1 MDYFFERNKAL
12 LEAFS
17 AMSRK
22 AGARADYV
30 QGGGGNTS
38 VKLHDGLMAIKASGY
53 RLSDVMTDA
62 GYAVL
67 DYEALRKF
75 YFSHAPGDFEDV
87 EKRGSEEAKASIR
100 SIEGL
105 TQLRPSVE
113 AGFHSVLPTF
123 VLHTH
128 SVYANLAACAE
139 EGREI
144 VGKAFRGAPY
154 TVGFVPYTDPGARLT
169 FTIRDECARVEK
181 ETGKAPNVIFMQNHG
196 PIVMHDDWQECAR
209 IHADANERIAN
220 AFGLTGDA
228 FPKVAVK
235 PLGNGMFESD
245 TPYLSNRLKA
255 CGFTERFLIEQP
267 LYPDQMVFF
276 VGTLT
281 VGEGLPGEDACVCD
295 LQNGVVRY
303 HMPESKALV
312 IEETLTAVLFITEHI
327 AKCGYTLSTMGEAAR
342 SFIANWE
349 SEKYRKSL
357 AGRA

>member
-1 MDYFFERNKAL
+1 MDQFFEKNRQA

-17 AMSRK
+17 KMSQQ

-38 VKLHDGLMAIKASGY
+38 VKLKDGLMAIKASGY
-53 RLSDVMTDA
+53 RLSDVNTDS

-67 DYEALRKF
+67 DYESLRKF
-75 YFSHAPGDFEDV
+75 YFSHEPNEFEDV
-87 EKRGSEEAKASIR
+87 EKRGSEEAKASLR
-100 SIEGL
+100 TIEGL
-105 TQLRPSVE
+105 QQLRPSVE

-128 SVYANLAACAE
+128 SVYGNLAACAA

-144 VGKAFRGAPY
+144 VEKAFADASY

-181 ETGKAPNVIFMQNHG
+181 ATGKAPNVIFMQNHG
-196 PIVMHDDWQECAR
+196 PIVMHDDSEECTR

-220 AFGLTGDA
+220 AFGLKGDS
-228 FPKVAVK
+228 FPKVGIKAAA
-235 PLGNGMFESD
+235 NGMFESD
-245 TPYLSNRLKA
+245 TPYLNNRLKE
-255 CGFTERFLIEQP
+255 CGFTERFLIEKP

-281 VGEGLPGEDACVCD
+281 VGEGLPGPDACVCD
-295 LQNGVVRY
+295 MKNGTVRY
-303 HMPESKALV
+303 NMPENKALV

-327 AKCGYTLSTMGEAAR
+327 AKSGYTLSTMGEAAR
-342 SFIANWE
+342 NFIANWE

-357 AGRA
+357 AGR

>member
-1 MDYFFERNKAL
+1 MDQFFEQNRQA

-17 AMSRK
+17 KMSQQ

-38 VKLHDGLMAIKASGY
+38 VKLKDGLMAIKASGY
-53 RLSDVMTDA
+53 RLSDVGTA
-62 GYAVL
+62 SGYAVL
-67 DYEALRKF
+67 DYEALRRF
-75 YFSHAPGDFEDV
+75 YFSHEPGEFEDV

-105 TQLRPSVE
+105 QQLRPSVE

-128 SVYANLAACAE
+128 SVYGNLAACAV

-144 VGKAFRGAPY
+144 VEKAFADAPY

-181 ETGKAPNVIFMQNHG
+181 ETGKTPNVIFMQNHG
-196 PIVMHDDWQECAR
+196 PIVMHHDSEECAR
-209 IHADANERIAN
+209 IHADANERIAK
-220 AFGLTGDA
+220 AFGITGDS
-228 FPKVAVK
+228 FPKVRIKAA
-235 PLGNGMFESD
+235 GNGLFESD
-245 TPYLSNRLKA
+245 TPYLKNRLKE
-255 CGFTERFLIEQP
+255 CGFTERFLIEKP

-281 VGEGLPGEDACVCD
+281 VGEGLPGSDACVCD
-295 LQNGVVRY
+295 TAHGTVRY
-303 HMPESKALV
+303 NMPENKALV
-312 IEETLTAVLFITEHI
+312 IEETLTAVLFITDHI
-327 AKCGYTLSTMGEAAR
+327 AKSGYTLSTMGEAAR
-342 SFIANWE
+342 NFIANWE

-357 AGRA
+357 AGR

>member
-1 MDYFFERNKAL
+1 MDQFFLKNKQA

-17 AMSRK
+17 RMSQQ

-38 VKLHDGLMAIKASGY
+38 VKLQDGLMAIKASGY
-53 RLSDVMTDA
+53 RLSDVHVDS

-67 DYEALRKF
+67 DYDALRKF
-75 YFSHAPGDFEDV
+75 YFSHEPDEFEDV

-105 TQLRPSVE
+105 KELRPSVE

-128 SVYANLAACAE
+128 SVYGNLAACTV

-144 VGKAFRGAPY
+144 VKKAFADAPY

-196 PIVMHDDWQECAR
+196 PIVMHDDSEECTR
-209 IHADANERIAN
+209 IHADANERIAR
-220 AFGLTGDA
+220 AFKITGDS
-228 FPKVAVK
+228 FPKVKIK
-235 PLGNGMFESD
+235 PAGNGMFESD
-245 TPYLSNRLKA
+245 TPYLSERLRE
-255 CGFTERFLIEQP
+255 CGFTERFLIEKP

-276 VGTLT
+276 VGTLA
-281 VGEGLPGEDACVCD
+281 VGDGLPGPDACVCD
-295 LQNGVVRY
+295 MKKGTVRY
-303 HMPESKALV
+303 NMPESKALV

-357 AGRA
+357 AGR